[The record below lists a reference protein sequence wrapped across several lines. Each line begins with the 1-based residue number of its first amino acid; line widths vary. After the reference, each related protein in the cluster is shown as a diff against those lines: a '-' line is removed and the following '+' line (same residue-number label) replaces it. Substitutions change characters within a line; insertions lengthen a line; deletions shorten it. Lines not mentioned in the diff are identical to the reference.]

1 MIANQNSTVKDI
13 DTSEAFVSDSAQAY
27 EADDQRVHK
36 IEDSYIAPTSSVIT
50 KQNPYLMTETFLSS
64 SDMFK
69 NPVVVDTISWVA
81 DNTPGQIIATFQ
93 IPEVFTT
100 IQNFQR
106 AQLSLYAYFKMS
118 PRLRFQL
125 NSTKFHQGRIICFY
139 DPFDAM
145 APTSFKQA
153 TIYAATG
160 QPNVLLDAS
169 LSNTGELSIPFEHLV
184 SYLTTNSASTY
195 PPMGT
200 VNVMVLNQLKT
211 TGGTNNVTIQVL
223 LSCDD
228 VELHLPIAPHT
239 PTVTF
244 EAQSGK
250 IKEVMA
256 GATSALTSGI
266 SAFGSMAS
274 GNFGKAF
281 QSGGKAIGSIGTVL
295 SAFDLDKPTRV
306 DPTSA
311 NCLSTYSALTH
322 MVGPDDST
330 RLDTVQVG
338 GYYDHP
344 LYSSAP
350 PSETKIIEIIKT
362 KMLAQV
368 FNWSTTQ
375 VPGTVLVQIPIYP
388 RYANTSSVTIAGND
402 YQQMNPTFLSYL
414 ATFFRYWRGSI
425 SYRMDFISTQFHTGR
440 LAVIFIPNND
450 LEIPDNLSLLTN
462 YPTRILDV
470 HEQKSFDFAAP
481 FVSATPRK
489 EVFLQ
494 EAHLV
499 PGTSLSDL
507 NITGFFQIVVY
518 TQLTAPSTVA
528 DNIDVNIYVGAGED
542 FELDVPIGAPGFC
555 FRPPPTSTLIEEDEE
570 ELFEAQSATDPVPLR
585 SEDRFTNNF
594 SGKQTSL
601 VSPLNSFNNQV
612 VDVRD
617 LGRRFCYLQTGVM
630 TFAGVNTQPT
640 PWAGGPAPVPDGYYA
655 FTGLAVT
662 PLARVDNEFPSLTT
676 TETRAVVWSDI
687 VSRLYALW
695 SGSIRYKIIIPAT
708 RNQGV
713 ILGARV
719 TPSFV
724 TYDSQ
729 HAAPLAPVE
738 LTSFPVHITN
748 TAQNVT
754 MDIEIPYMSP
764 YNQLLVTSPYPDG
777 VDQHGPPQLCS
788 PTALLISA
796 RASDV
801 TTLPGGSGGG
811 TAFFNAKFLVAMGD
825 DFALS
830 FLVAP
835 PDLYYYPEQD

>member
-36 IEDSYIAPTSSVIT
+36 IEDSHIAPTSSVIT

-69 NPVVVDTISWVA
+69 NPVVVDTISWPA
-81 DNTPGQIIATFQ
+81 ASEPGLIIATFQ
-93 IPEVFTT
+93 IPEIFTT

-139 DPFDAM
+139 DPFDNM
-145 APTSFKQA
+145 SPTSFKQA

-169 LSNTGELSIPFEHLV
+169 LSNTGELAIPFEHLV
-184 SYLTTNSASTY
+184 SYLTTNSTSIY

-228 VELHLPIAPHT
+228 VELHLPIAPHE

-281 QSGGKAIGSIGTVL
+281 QAGGKAIGSIGTVL

-344 LYSSAP
+344 LYSSSP

-368 FNWSTTQ
+368 LNWTTAQ

-388 RYANTSSVTIAGND
+388 RYANVNTVTIADNE

-440 LAVIFIPNND
+440 LAVVFIPNND
-450 LEIPDNLSLLTN
+450 NNIPEALNLLTN

-470 HEQKSFDFAAP
+470 HEQKSFDFTAP

-489 EVFLQ
+489 EVFIQ
-494 EAHLV
+494 ESKLV
-499 PGTSLSDL
+499 SGTSLSDL
-507 NITGFFQIVVY
+507 NIVGYYQIVVY
-518 TQLTAPSTVA
+518 TQLTAPTTVA
-528 DNIDVNIYVGAGED
+528 DNIDINIYVGAGED
-542 FELDVPIGAPGFC
+542 FELDVPIGAPGHC
-555 FRPPPTSTLIEEDEE
+555 FRPPPTSSLEEDE

-585 SEDRFTNNF
+585 SEDRFSNNF

-601 VSPLNSFNNQV
+601 VAPLNSFNNQV

-617 LGRRFCYLQTGVM
+617 LGRRFCYVETRNM

-640 PWAGGPAPVPDGYYA
+640 PWAGGPATVPDGYYA
-655 FTGLAVT
+655 TTSIGVS
-662 PLARVDNEFPSLTT
+662 PMARLDDEVITLTT
-676 TETRAVVWSDI
+676 TENRAVVWSDI
-687 VSRLYALW
+687 VTRLYALW
-695 SGSIRYKIIIPAT
+695 SGSIRYKIVIPAT

-719 TPSFV
+719 FPSV
-724 TYDSQ
+724 STYDPQ
-729 HAAPLAPVE
+729 NADPLAPVE
-738 LTSFPVHITN
+738 LTSFPSHITN

-754 MDIEIPYMSP
+754 MDVEVPYMSP
-764 YNQLLVTSPYPDG
+764 FNQLLPTSPFPGGIDAG
-777 VDQHGPPQLCS
+777 APFTLCS
-788 PTALLISA
+788 PTALQISM

-825 DFALS
+825 DFTLS

-835 PDLYYYPEQD
+835 PDLYYYPALD